1 MRILEVEHGGHP
13 AEGLVKLA
21 TDGYVGIEPRNL
33 RGDVVHRL
41 REGLSVHGNPYE
53 LVKSGLE
60 EYARSCNV
68 RLFDMIFMGNFLGSP
83 PNLHD
88 LHNEPGGKART
99 EENWT
104 RIFGNVASL
113 LSEAP
118 ESRVWVVEYITP
130 PKNKRSLETG
140 CECGVKD
147 G

>member
-21 TDGYVGIEPRNL
+21 TDGYV
-33 RGDVVHRL
+33 
-41 REGLSVHGNPYE
+41 
-53 LVKSGLE
+53 GLE